1 MLIKVLWLI
10 CISHFHEE
18 LSPVSYTQVLR
29 LSLYV
34 YKQLGICLRMLY
46 AERIQGFVETV
57 MNGKGRI
64 EFHIGIAVDDELF
77 EKLNRRYKILIS

>member
-1 MLIKVLWLI
+1 MRYFLAVNN
-10 CISHFHEE
+10 
-18 LSPVSYTQVLR
+18 
-29 LSLYV
+29 
-34 YKQLGICLRMLY
+34 KQLGICLRMLY
-46 AERIQGFVETV
+46 AERIQVETV

>member
-1 MLIKVLWLI
+1 MRYFLAVNN
-10 CISHFHEE
+10 
-18 LSPVSYTQVLR
+18 
-29 LSLYV
+29 
-34 YKQLGICLRMLY
+34 KQLGICLRMLY

-57 MNGKGRI
+57 MNGKRRI

>member
-1 MLIKVLWLI
+1 MILTTNVTKSIMATMI
-10 CISHFHEE
+10 ISFAA
-18 LSPVSYTQVLR
+18 VNN
-29 LSLYV
+29 
-34 YKQLGICLRMLY
+34 KQLGICLRMLY